1 MAPTAF
7 AEAQLRSSPGKFV
20 DTLTDLAPT
29 VLSYSSSFKGTAFH
43 IVKKPYR
50 RQSMRSRVVTNVMV
64 PPSMNSKKRADENV
78 EESGQ
83 SEDLKDI
90 EESSSKQPQLE
101 LRKPGH
107 ALDPVARPVAK
118 HAQHVDVPVVNL
130 NVRPIVQ
137 VRNPRDFMSVYGA
150 FVIILYGSGFEI
162 LT

>member
-29 VLSYSSSFKGTAFH
+29 VISYSSSFKETAFH

-50 RQSMRSRVVTNVMV
+50 RQGMRSRVVVTNVMV
-64 PPSMNSKKRADENV
+64 PPSKNSNKRADENV

-137 VRNPRDFMSVYGA
+137 VRNPRDFMSVSE
-150 FVIILYGSGFEI
+150 L
-162 LT
+162 L